1 MMWICPGMCFVLC
14 PKLGNKVKVAVLNYV
29 YILGIFCLKQGQ
41 GQGQLNYTQILVE
54 HPHPSPG
61 FMQG

>member
-41 GQGQLNYTQILVE
+41 GQLNYTQILVE